1 MAVTVSALANP
12 IEYKVVVNSDT
23 DTGGGTN
30 PGYPDL
36 LATSGTIYSIDID
49 NSGLGA
55 ETFILLYDAKTIEVA
70 TTVPDMTLMA
80 PANTRMVYNIPSGI
94 TFSTAISIAGC
105 NAGGTGS
112 TVDPGSAI
120 PVRITCK

>member
-36 LATSGTIYSIDID
+36 LARSGTIYSIDID

-55 ETFILLYDAKTIEVA
+55 ATFILLYDAKTITVG

-80 PANTRMVYNIPSGI
+80 PASTRMVYNIPAGI

-105 NAGGTGS
+105 TAGGVGNTS
-112 TVDPGSAI
+112 DPGSSI

>member
-23 DTGGGTN
+23 DTGGGTY

-55 ETFILLYDAKTIEVA
+55 TTFILLYDAKTITVG

-105 NAGGTGS
+105 TAGGVGNTS
-112 TVDPGSAI
+112 DPGSSI